1 MPYALIPEGFKL
13 QKVTKLQK
21 AAVDAKRR
29 HDNVEALFNNPS
41 TPTVVGGIAATLLA
55 VKLGDEV
62 IDALEGSLGTLSKE
76 TKEAVGGAVAK
87 VTDPIKIGVAL
98 GQGVLQ
104 TTLSQLGALGET
116 ATEAFGAVRKFP

>member
-29 HDNVEALFNNPS
+29 HDNVEGLLSNPS
-41 TPTVVGGIAATLLA
+41 TPTVVGGIAAAFLA
-55 VKLGDEV
+55 VKLTDD
-62 IDALEGSLGTLSKE
+62 ILQALEDSLGALGDDAK
-76 TKEAVGGAVAK
+76 KAVTGAVAK
-87 VTDPIKIGVAL
+87 VTDPVKIGVAL

-104 TTLSQLGALGET
+104 TTLSQVESGLDILKLGRL
-116 ATEAFGAVRKFP
+116 K